1 MRKRM
6 KAIKII
12 SMAVLTLALTQCAAV
27 QETDAP
33 RRAKASFE
41 VYAEPVDTRTVNDG
55 LHTLWSNGDS
65 FSLFHA
71 PAGTPSFSTD
81 GAFIIDKPET
91 GHALG
96 TVTGLAD
103 GTYDWYM
110 VYPHIDRAE
119 RPTDVPI
126 LVGAPVDGAQVQMGK
141 DNRSHLAGE
150 GFPLGG
156 RGRNVT
162 TPETPVLT
170 VAPLVSVV
178 AVNVTNPG
186 EGLARISS
194 IRFKAPEAI
203 VGDFRVDVTKDTP
216 SFKEV
221 DASDEAVLS
230 VTGTALLRAGESAVF
245 YLGIKPFTAPA
256 GSTLTL
262 TVNDQSRTVTL
273 PREFTF
279 SAGMIK
285 TLNITLDESEPS
297 ALFYFK
303 RTETITS
310 GRKYI
315 LVAED
320 TKQGGLRMAC
330 PLPEGTVSGRMPA
343 ETVTETEEGVIALEV
358 IDNAFVINQ
367 GENGCT
373 IRQEDGRYVYNANKD
388 YPYAGTE
395 PAAGY
400 YWNISF
406 DEDGLA
412 EILNGARHLVYN
424 PTSSVQKFETRQ
436 TSSSVGRNP
445 WLYELMN
452 DSELTEEFAQKTV
465 PGVYGYNGFD
475 WLYADGISQTSVR
488 TLAGTTAFRIFYP
501 EEFMVLQL
509 TGIPAEPAL
518 NDRFPVRFVRY
529 IKQAATHADDFTVTV
544 VKLEDGKAWLMA
556 DGGTGFIVQ
565 IQ

>member
-1 MRKRM
+1 MRR
-6 KAIKII
+6 II
-12 SMAVLTLALTQCAAV
+12 LALNTFALAVMTLAFTRCAAV
-27 QETDAP
+27 QETDVP
-33 RRAKASFE
+33 LRAKASFE
-41 VYAEPVDTRTVNDG
+41 VYASPSDTRTANDG
-55 LHTLWSNGDS
+55 IHTLWNNGDR

-71 PAGTPSFSTD
+71 PAGTPTFYAD
-81 GAFIIDKPET
+81 GPFTIDKPEV
-91 GHALG
+91 GHAMG
-96 TVTGLAD
+96 TVSDLAD

-110 VYPHIDRAE
+110 VYPYAE
-119 RPTDVPI
+119 GADRPTNIPV
-126 LVGAPVDGAQVQMGK
+126 LVGAPADGEQVQAGK

-162 TPETPVLT
+162 TPDTPVLT

-203 VGDFRVDVTKDTP
+203 VGGFRVDVTGDAP
-216 SFKEV
+216 VFRAD

-230 VTGTALLRAGESAVF
+230 VTGTTLLRAGESGIF
-245 YLGIKPFTAPA
+245 YLGIKPFTAHS

-262 TVNDQSRTVTL
+262 TVNDQVRTVTL
-273 PREFTF
+273 TRDVTF

-297 ALFYFK
+297 PLSYFK
-303 RTETITS
+303 RTETVVS
-310 GRKYI
+310 GHKYI

-320 TKQGGLRMAC
+320 TREGGLRMAC
-330 PLPEGTVSGRMPA
+330 PLPEDLKSGRLPV

-358 IDNAFVINQ
+358 PDNAFVITQ
-367 GENGCT
+367 GERGYT
-373 IRQEDGRYVYNANKD
+373 IRQQDGRYLYNGGKD
-388 YPYAGTE
+388 DVFAGTE
-395 PAAGY
+395 PAASYFWSITFG
-400 YWNISF
+400 
-406 DEDGLA
+406 DDGLA
-412 EILNGARHLVYN
+412 NILNSGRHVQYN
-424 PTSSVQKFETRQ
+424 PSVQKFQARQ
-436 TSSSVGRNP
+436 TSSTVGQNP

-452 DSELTEEFAQKTV
+452 DGDLTDEFVQKTI

-544 VKLEDGKAWLMA
+544 VKVEDGKAWLMA
-556 DGGTGFIVQ
+556 DGGTGFLVQ

>member
-1 MRKRM
+1 MRR
-6 KAIKII
+6 II
-12 SMAVLTLALTQCAAV
+12 LALNTFALAVMTLAFTRCAAV
-27 QETDAP
+27 QETDVP
-33 RRAKASFE
+33 LRAKASFE
-41 VYAEPVDTRTVNDG
+41 VYASPSDTRTANDG
-55 LHTLWSNGDS
+55 IHTLWNNGDR

-71 PAGTPSFSTD
+71 PAGTPTFYAD
-81 GAFIIDKPET
+81 GPFTIDKPEV
-91 GHALG
+91 GHAMG
-96 TVTGLAD
+96 TVSDLAD

-110 VYPHIDRAE
+110 VYPYAE
-119 RPTDVPI
+119 GADRPTNIPV
-126 LVGAPVDGAQVQMGK
+126 LVGAPADGEQVQAGK

-162 TPETPVLT
+162 TPDTPVLT

-203 VGDFRVDVTKDTP
+203 VGGFRVDVTGDAP
-216 SFKEV
+216 VFRAD

-230 VTGTALLRAGESAVF
+230 VTGTTLLRAGESGIF
-245 YLGIKPFTAPA
+245 YLGIKPFTAHS

-262 TVNDQSRTVTL
+262 TVNDRVRTVTL
-273 PREFTF
+273 TRDVTF

-297 ALFYFK
+297 PLSYFK
-303 RTETITS
+303 RTETVVS
-310 GRKYI
+310 GHKYI

-320 TKQGGLRMAC
+320 TREGGLRMAC
-330 PLPEGTVSGRMPA
+330 PLPEDLKSGRLPV

-358 IDNAFVINQ
+358 PDNAFVITQ
-367 GENGCT
+367 GERGYT
-373 IRQEDGRYVYNANKD
+373 IRQQDGRYLYNGGKD
-388 YPYAGTE
+388 DVFAGTE
-395 PAAGY
+395 PAASYFWSITFG
-400 YWNISF
+400 
-406 DEDGLA
+406 DDGLA
-412 EILNGARHLVYN
+412 NILNSGRHVQYN
-424 PTSSVQKFETRQ
+424 PSVQKFQARQ
-436 TSSSVGRNP
+436 TSSTVGQNP

-452 DSELTEEFAQKTV
+452 DGDLTDEFVQKTI

-544 VKLEDGKAWLMA
+544 VKVEDGKAWLMA
-556 DGGTGFIVQ
+556 DGGTGFLVQ

>member
-1 MRKRM
+1 MRR
-6 KAIKII
+6 II
-12 SMAVLTLALTQCAAV
+12 LALNTFALAAMTLAFTQCAAV
-27 QETDAP
+27 QETDVP
-33 RRAKASFE
+33 LRAKASFE
-41 VYAEPVDTRTVNDG
+41 VYASPSDTRTANDG
-55 LHTLWSNGDS
+55 IHTLWNNGDR

-71 PAGTPSFSTD
+71 PAGTPTFYAD
-81 GAFIIDKPET
+81 GPFTIDKPEV
-91 GHALG
+91 GHAMG
-96 TVTGLAD
+96 TVSDLAD

-110 VYPHIDRAE
+110 VYPYAE
-119 RPTDVPI
+119 GADRPTNIPV
-126 LVGAPVDGAQVQMGK
+126 LVGAPADGEQVQAGK

-162 TPETPVLT
+162 TPDTPVLT

-203 VGDFRVDVTKDTP
+203 VGGFRVDVTGDAP
-216 SFKEV
+216 VFRAD

-230 VTGTALLRAGESAVF
+230 VTGTTLLRAGESGIF
-245 YLGIKPFTAPA
+245 YLGIKPFTAHS

-262 TVNDQSRTVTL
+262 TVNDRVRTVTL
-273 PREFTF
+273 TRDVTF

-285 TLNITLDESEPS
+285 TLNITLDESDPS
-297 ALFYFK
+297 SLSYFK
-303 RTETITS
+303 RTETVVS
-310 GRKYI
+310 GHKYI

-320 TKQGGLRMAC
+320 TREGGLRMAC
-330 PLPEGTVSGRMPA
+330 PLPEDLKSGRLPV

-358 IDNAFVINQ
+358 PDNAFVITQ
-367 GENGCT
+367 GERGYT
-373 IRQEDGRYVYNANKD
+373 IRQQDGRYLYNGGKD
-388 YPYAGTE
+388 DVFAGTE
-395 PAAGY
+395 PAASYFWSITFG
-400 YWNISF
+400 
-406 DEDGLA
+406 DDGLA
-412 EILNGARHLVYN
+412 NILNSGRHVQYN
-424 PTSSVQKFETRQ
+424 PSVQKFQARQ
-436 TSSSVGRNP
+436 TSSTVGQNP

-452 DSELTEEFAQKTV
+452 DGDLTDEFVQKTV

-544 VKLEDGKAWLMA
+544 VKVEDGKAWLMA
-556 DGGTGFIVQ
+556 DGGTGFLVQ